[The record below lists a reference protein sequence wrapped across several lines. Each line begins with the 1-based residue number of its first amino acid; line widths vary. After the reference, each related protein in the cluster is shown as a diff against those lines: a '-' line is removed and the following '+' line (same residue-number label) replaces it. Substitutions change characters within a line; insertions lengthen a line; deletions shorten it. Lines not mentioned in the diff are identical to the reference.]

1 MSVRSKGKRVDFD
14 AFSKGVALLALLLSI
29 GNLAWAWISK
39 PARDMEEQID
49 DVDERIDRVCDDLK
63 AHDRRIQRT
72 EDDLRH
78 LPTKN
83 DLHAVEKALAQVETK
98 LNTISATVNRVDDY
112 LRNHQ

>member
-1 MSVRSKGKRVDFD
+1 MKARSKGPRVDFD

-72 EDDLRH
+72 EDEMRH
-78 LPTKN
+78 LPTKG
-83 DLHAVEKALAQVETK
+83 DLHAVERALAQVEVK
-98 LNTISATVNRVDDY
+98 LGTISTTVARVDDY
-112 LRNHQ
+112 LRKN